1 MYRLA
6 AGAAVQDAA
15 SALLVDVFPRGLRPL
30 AVSPQTFCELDAVNQ
45 QVCRG
50 VPGGAGRVP

>member
-1 MYRLA
+1 MFRLS
-6 AGAAVQDAA
+6 AGVREKDVAN
-15 SALLVDVFPRGLRPL
+15 ALLVDVFPRGLRPL

-45 QVCRG
+45 QVRRG